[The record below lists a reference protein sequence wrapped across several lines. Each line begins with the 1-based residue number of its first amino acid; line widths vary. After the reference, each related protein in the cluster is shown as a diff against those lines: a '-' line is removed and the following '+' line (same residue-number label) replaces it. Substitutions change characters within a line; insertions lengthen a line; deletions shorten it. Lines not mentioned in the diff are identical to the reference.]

1 MPTKSLLVLTQTPII
16 CNTLF
21 LHAQKILLS
30 FFTVKHGQSINFSET
45 KNFFALFDSYS
56 RQYLFKIMTLRVFPQ
71 LSKISKFINLYKN
84 SSGHLSSFHQRCAPL
99 ENTSGSHSGCVI
111 PESIVSH
118 FSSFLSCVLT
128 GQWVNFTAA
137 YVTFENTSPFLSLSL
152 YDPTAMILHHF
163 DLYTQQPYRGYDD
176 LTMMSSSHWRHHH
189 SLTWPLRTT
198 SFLYSLAPSLSSS
211 RSSSRP
217 SRLLRSLYL
226 FRKLNGRVLSHS
238 CGYSFRQRA
247 WPSFRDIRI
256 SRISSDTIDS
266 QFLKGSFLLPFDS
279 IIFFYSRWN
288 FLGYFDAS
296 DIDFSSPFSNIIS
309 FFFFLFLFLL
319 VFVSIERD
327 RKQVRL
333 GNREIEFQ
341 DDPY

>member
-45 KNFFALFDSYS
+45 KNFFPLFDS

-137 YVTFENTSPFLSLSL
+137 YVTFENTSTFLSLSL
-152 YDPTAMILHHF
+152 SLWSNSYDP
-163 DLYTQQPYRGYDD
+163 
-176 LTMMSSSHWRHHH
+176 
-189 SLTWPLRTT
+189 
-198 SFLYSLAPSLSSS
+198 PSLWPIYPPALSGLW
-211 RSSSRP
+211 RP
-217 SRLLRSLYL
+217 HDDVIIPLTSPPLPY
-226 FRKLNGRVLSHS
+226 V
-238 CGYSFRQRA
+238 
-247 WPSFRDIRI
+247 
-256 SRISSDTIDS
+256 TIENN
-266 QFLKGSFLLPFDS
+266 L
-279 IIFFYSRWN
+279 
-288 FLGYFDAS
+288 
-296 DIDFSSPFSNIIS
+296 
-309 FFFFLFLFLL
+309 
-319 VFVSIERD
+319 VSIFPRTLPLLFSFIVSTSPLSVSLP
-327 RKQVRL
+327 KA
-333 GNREIEFQ
+333 
-341 DDPY
+341 

>member
-1 MPTKSLLVLTQTPII
+1 MPTKSLLVLSQTPII

-45 KNFFALFDSYS
+45 KNFFPLFDSYS
-56 RQYLFKIMTLRVFPQ
+56 RQYLFKIMMLRVFPQ

-152 YDPTAMILHHF
+152 SLYDPTAMILHHF

-176 LTMMSSSHWRHHH
+176 LTMMSSS
-189 SLTWPLRTT
+189 TDVTTTPLRDHWEQPRFYIP
-198 SFLYSLAPSLSSS
+198 SHPPSPLLVHRLALHDFSAL
-211 RSSSRP
+211 
-217 SRLLRSLYL
+217 
-226 FRKLNGRVLSHS
+226 
-238 CGYSFRQRA
+238 C
-247 WPSFRDIRI
+247 
-256 SRISSDTIDS
+256 ISSESLMAVSCLIHADI
-266 QFLKGSFLLPFDS
+266 P
-279 IIFFYSRWN
+279 
-288 FLGYFDAS
+288 S
-296 DIDFSSPFSNIIS
+296 DN
-309 FFFFLFLFLL
+309 
-319 VFVSIERD
+319 ERD
-327 RKQVRL
+327 PVSGIFVYR
-333 GNREIEFQ
+333 G
-341 DDPY
+341 